1 MELSTYEARTPR
13 ATAGR
18 ALVVADWAV
27 DPEDIVE
34 ALGAHNARHG
44 THFAL
49 LVPASLHGAA
59 WVGDPRASRP
69 CAERR
74 LGELKW
80 LTERS
85 GIPIEMARVG
95 DPETVPAVQEALLDW
110 PAEEIL
116 LFGWS
121 RRIPMPR
128 AFSLARRLERWT
140 SLRVQWS
147 ADGAAAE
154 LVDQDGSGRSRST
167 RASAGRPSNAGLASG
182 R

>member
-1 MELSTYEARTPR
+1 MEATMELTTYEARTPR

-18 ALVVADWAV
+18 ALVVADWTV
-27 DPEDIVE
+27 EPEEITE

-49 LVPASLHGAA
+49 LVPASLHGVA
-59 WVGDPRASRP
+59 WMGDPKASRP

-74 LGELKW
+74 LGELKS

-95 DPETVPAVQEALLDW
+95 DPETVPAVRDALLDW

-121 RRIPMPR
+121 RRIPIPR

-140 SLRVQWS
+140 SLRVQWTP
-147 ADGAAAE
+147 DGAAAE
-154 LVDQDGSGRSRST
+154 LSMRNRTGSPRCVPAVH
-167 RASAGRPSNAGLASG
+167 RAG
-182 R
+182 